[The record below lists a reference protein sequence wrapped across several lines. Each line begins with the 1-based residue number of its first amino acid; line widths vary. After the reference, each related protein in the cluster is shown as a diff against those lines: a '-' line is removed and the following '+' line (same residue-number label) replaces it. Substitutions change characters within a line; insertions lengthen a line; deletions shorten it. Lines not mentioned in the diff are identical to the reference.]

1 MAARVR
7 FPKPVEIYD
16 ILSFY
21 GRNLVASEH
30 EEWKRFRKVSAP
42 SFSEVSIAFA
52 TSQDSEIEAF
62 CCVEK

>member
-42 SFSEVSIAFA
+42 SFSEVSIALH
-52 TSQDSEIEAF
+52 S
-62 CCVEK
+62 

>member
-1 MAARVR
+1 MR

-16 ILSFY
+16 VLSFY

-42 SFSEVSIAFA
+42 SFSEVSIAFRA
-52 TSQDSEIEAF
+52 SQASEVKAF
-62 CCVEK
+62 CAEE